1 MLDTS
6 ARLLRLLA
14 LLQARR
20 FWPGPELA
28 ERLDVTERTIRRDVD
43 RLRSLGYPVESSSG
57 VAGGYALGV
66 GASLPPLLLEDDE
79 ALAVTLGLR
88 TATMGSVAG
97 IEEAALRA
105 LTKVEQVLPSRLRRR
120 VKALGEAVSP
130 LYFGSARVDATRL
143 SVIAG
148 ASRDFERAAFRYSDT
163 KGHVTERL
171 VEPHGLVHTGSR
183 WYLVAWDETRE
194 DWRTFRVDRI
204 EGDVKLRGPFS
215 PRPLPEGDLA
225 RYVARSFTEHA
236 YTHVARVIFHA
247 PIERLRS
254 RIAPTVGRLEP
265 VDANRCRLVSGA
277 HTLEVLALHVALLGE
292 DFVIEEP
299 PELVETARALS
310 KRLAHAAKG
319 RGSTR
324 ARKHAERELAVTKR
338 ETKRAQPK
346 RVSKRAEQTSVEPKR
361 TEPKRES
368 KRAESKRTES
378 KRTESKRTE
387 SKRTESKR
395 TESKRAESKRG

>member
-57 VAGGYALGV
+57 VAGGYALGA

-88 TATMGSVAG
+88 TATMGSVVG

-105 LTKVEQVLPSRLRRR
+105 LTKIEQVLPSRLRRR
-120 VKALGEAVSP
+120 VKALGDAVSP
-130 LYFGSARVDATRL
+130 LYFGSTRVDAARL
-143 SVIAG
+143 SVIAA

-163 KGHVTERL
+163 SGRVTERL

-204 EGDVKLRGPFS
+204 EGDVTLRGAFS

-236 YTHVARVIFHA
+236 YTHVARVIFLA

-254 RIAPTVGRLEP
+254 RIPPTVGRLEP
-265 VDANRCRLVSGA
+265 VSASRCRLISGA
-277 HTLEVLALHVALLGE
+277 YTLEVLALHVALLGE
-292 DFVIEEP
+292 EFVIEEP
-299 PELVETARALS
+299 PELVKTVRALS
-310 KRLAHAAKG
+310 KRLARAAGANGKRGSPRAKSPAEPKRPKSPAEPKRPKSPVESKRPKSPVESKRPKSRRAEPKPSESRHAKG
-319 RGSTR
+319 KR
-324 ARKHAERELAVTKR
+324 AEPRRAAAERVASEHVA
-338 ETKRAQPK
+338 
-346 RVSKRAEQTSVEPKR
+346 SKRA
-361 TEPKRES
+361 
-368 KRAESKRTES
+368 
-378 KRTESKRTE
+378 
-387 SKRTESKR
+387 
-395 TESKRAESKRG
+395 

>member
-1 MLDTS
+1 
-6 ARLLRLLA
+6 
-14 LLQARR
+14 
-20 FWPGPELA
+20 
-28 ERLDVTERTIRRDVD
+28 
-43 RLRSLGYPVESSSG
+43 
-57 VAGGYALGV
+57 
-66 GASLPPLLLEDDE
+66 
-79 ALAVTLGLR
+79 
-88 TATMGSVAG
+88 MGSVTG

-105 LTKVEQVLPSRLRRR
+105 LTKIEQVLPSRLRRR
-120 VKALGEAVSP
+120 VKALGDAVSP
-130 LYFGSARVDATRL
+130 LYFGSTRVDATRL

-163 KGHVTERL
+163 LGRITERL

-310 KRLAHAAKG
+310 KRLAHAAG
-319 RGSTR
+319 
-324 ARKHAERELAVTKR
+324 TKR
-338 ETKRAQPK
+338 EGSKREASEREVPKRAASKREASEREVPK
-346 RVSKRAEQTSVEPKR
+346 RATSKREASRREGPKHAAW
-361 TEPKRES
+361 K
-368 KRAESKRTES
+368 A
-378 KRTESKRTE
+378 
-387 SKRTESKR
+387 
-395 TESKRAESKRG
+395 